1 MMAKPIRSL
10 ELHYPMIQFV
20 IIIVTLLRFF
30 GIYLRSDQFGSQDL
44 VAYEITQIPWYSSF
58 KGHDNT
64 EPLKK

>member
-1 MMAKPIRSL
+1 
-10 ELHYPMIQFV
+10 MIQFV

-44 VAYEITQIPWYSSF
+44 VAYEITQIPWFRSF

-64 EPLKK
+64 APLKK

>member
-1 MMAKPIRSL
+1 MMAKPIRFL

-44 VAYEITQIPWYSSF
+44 VAYEITQIP
-58 KGHDNT
+58 
-64 EPLKK
+64 